1 MTRKQLMAS
10 ALSIVLMTSAIPAPA
25 LAEALGSAQQPVAEQ
40 SADAVAD
47 AEVPE
52 TEGVPADEK
61 DPAATTKSSDTTA
74 EAATTDGEKDEVSA
88 AADDEATP
96 DEEEPAPAEDDAA
109 DATNEQQAP
118 ATVLT
123 AAESATPAPQA
134 AGDPYATEAPAH
146 DASAFVGKYGT
157 VSYYYDN
164 GTSTGS
170 VAIPNA
176 DAIKS
181 IGEPVHKANGGWTV
195 TVTLKSDLT
204 AAQLN
209 VPSYAVSDGANKY
222 VDADSSKLTIEFSTS
237 SDKASSWSCFG
248 PARASIKFTTEK
260 PAQPAVAFDVSK
272 VLNVGNTVHYYAN
285 GSTKHSTSIGS
296 MDNVVSVGEPV
307 RHENGRMS
315 YWSVDV
321 TVKGTGT
328 TAADYNVPTGYLGQT
343 DPAEWVFDDSQ
354 DNDLVTT
361 FVLYD
366 GQTSWT
372 AGTGSYALLH
382 FKHEVAPAAPTA
394 ADVAA
399 IQGAANYTLQNEDGS
414 EAYSARISI
423 PEDAIESVGEVYK
436 AADGNYAAD
445 VTVAAKTAPADY
457 GIEPPAFYG
466 TAYEL
471 DEDAS
476 TLTMTLEYQDGAW
489 TYTWPDVIQLTF
501 AKQQPSVSFD
511 INKVLDL
518 DSVYVNVNGTRHQTP
533 ITNAS
538 NVVSVGQPVYHGG
551 IRKPYWSVDVTV
563 KVNDVTAAD
572 YGIPTGW
579 IGNTDPATW
588 VVDTDQPTNATV
600 TFVLYDGQSSWRAS
614 ANGALTNMYFK
625 YEPAPFDMSEQ
636 VNKANNVAYVVYD
649 ENGNQEYS
657 GSASLASLGGMDKVE
672 SVGDPEQQED
682 GTWAVDVT
690 LADDTLASLDQTD
703 VPAYQLKHDKGD
715 YVLDLASSDL
725 TGTYRTTGSG
735 TTYTIAGT
743 DRPTFVFR
751 YQEPQFDMSEQ
762 VNKANNVAYVVYDE
776 NGNQEYSGSASLA
789 SLGGMD
795 KVESV
800 GDPEQQEDGTWA
812 VDVTL
817 ADDTLASLDQTD
829 VPAYQLKH
837 DKGDY
842 VLDLAS
848 SDLTGTYRTTGSGTT
863 YTIAGT
869 DRPTFV
875 FRYQEPQEPQAPAF
889 TYDGTVPVRYELRNA
904 DGTLITSGTTTRH
917 DELASVSDPYL
928 DEEGNW
934 AVDAWMPTLTPA
946 GLGIDGST
954 LGVDDLDAAFA
965 LDEDASKTAVTLRT
979 DGQDG
984 TVYRCVGE
992 DGPLYVYTA
1001 KSQLDLSGEQ
1011 KPTDEKPGDVQDT
1024 KTDEK
1029 DEKDEKDESADEG
1042 KALPRTSDPSSLQS
1056 VATAALSGMSA
1067 LLAAL
1072 GVSSRRRRNG

>member
-1 MTRKQLMAS
+1 M
-10 ALSIVLMTSAIPAPA
+10 
-25 LAEALGSAQQPVAEQ
+25 
-40 SADAVAD
+40 
-47 AEVPE
+47 
-52 TEGVPADEK
+52 
-61 DPAATTKSSDTTA
+61 
-74 EAATTDGEKDEVSA
+74 
-88 AADDEATP
+88 
-96 DEEEPAPAEDDAA
+96 
-109 DATNEQQAP
+109 
-118 ATVLT
+118 LT

-146 DASAFVGKYGT
+146 GASAFVGKYGT
-157 VSYYYDN
+157 VSYYYDD

-170 VAIPNA
+170 VAIPKA

-209 VPSYAVSDGANKY
+209 VPSWNVSDGANKY
-222 VDADSSKLTIEFSTS
+222 IDAGNSKLTIEFSTD
-237 SDKASSWSCFG
+237 SDTDSSWSCSG
-248 PARASIKFTTEK
+248 PARASIKFTAEK
-260 PAQPAVAFDVSK
+260 PAQPAVA
-272 VLNVGNTVHYYAN
+272 
-285 GSTKHSTSIGS
+285 
-296 MDNVVSVGEPV
+296 
-307 RHENGRMS
+307 
-315 YWSVDV
+315 
-321 TVKGTGT
+321 
-328 TAADYNVPTGYLGQT
+328 
-343 DPAEWVFDDSQ
+343 
-354 DNDLVTT
+354 
-361 FVLYD
+361 
-366 GQTSWT
+366 
-372 AGTGSYALLH
+372 
-382 FKHEVAPAAPTA
+382 
-394 ADVAA
+394 
-399 IQGAANYTLQNEDGS
+399 
-414 EAYSARISI
+414 
-423 PEDAIESVGEVYK
+423 
-436 AADGNYAAD
+436 
-445 VTVAAKTAPADY
+445 
-457 GIEPPAFYG
+457 
-466 TAYEL
+466 
-471 DEDAS
+471 
-476 TLTMTLEYQDGAW
+476 
-489 TYTWPDVIQLTF
+489 
-501 AKQQPSVSFD
+501 
-511 INKVLDL
+511 
-518 DSVYVNVNGTRHQTP
+518 
-533 ITNAS
+533 
-538 NVVSVGQPVYHGG
+538 
-551 IRKPYWSVDVTV
+551 
-563 KVNDVTAAD
+563 
-572 YGIPTGW
+572 
-579 IGNTDPATW
+579 
-588 VVDTDQPTNATV
+588 
-600 TFVLYDGQSSWRAS
+600 
-614 ANGALTNMYFK
+614 
-625 YEPAPFDMSEQ
+625 FDMSEQ

-649 ENGNQEYS
+649 ENGNREYA
-657 GSASLASLGGMDKVE
+657 GSASLVSLGGMGKVE
-672 SVGDPEQQED
+672 KEGDPEQQVD

-690 LADDTLASLDQTD
+690 LAEDTLTSLDQTD
-703 VPAYQLKHDKGD
+703 VPAYLLKHDKGD

-735 TTYTIAGT
+735 TTYTITGT

-751 YQEPQFDMSEQ
+751 YKAPQFDMSEQ

-776 NGNQEYSGSASLA
+776 NGNREYAGSASLV
-789 SLGGMD
+789 SLGGMG
-795 KVESV
+795 KVEKE
-800 GDPEQQEDGTWA
+800 GDPEQQVDGTWA

-817 ADDTLASLDQTD
+817 AEDTLTSLDQTD
-829 VPAYQLKH
+829 VPAYLLKH

-863 YTIAGT
+863 YTITGT

-875 FRYQEPQEPQAPAF
+875 FRYKAPQEPQAPAF

-984 TVYRCVGE
+984 TVYRCEGE

-1024 KTDEK
+1024 KT
-1029 DEKDEKDESADEG
+1029 DEKDESADEG

>member
-10 ALSIVLMTSAIPAPA
+10 VLSIALMTSAVPAPA
-25 LAEALGSAQQPVAEQ
+25 LAEALDSAQQPAAEQ
-40 SADAVAD
+40 SADAAVG

-61 DPAATTKSSDTTA
+61 DPAATTESSDTTA

-88 AADDEATP
+88 AADDEAAP

-146 DASAFVGKYGT
+146 GASAFVGKYGT

-164 GTSTGS
+164 GTLTGS
-170 VAIPNA
+170 VAIPKA

-181 IGEPVHKANGGWTV
+181 IGEPVHKANGGWKV

-209 VPSYAVSDGANKY
+209 VPSWHVSDGANKY
-222 VDADSSKLTIEFSTS
+222 IDAGNSKLTIEFSTD
-237 SDKASSWSCFG
+237 SDTDSSWSCSG

-260 PAQPAVAFDVSK
+260 PAQPAVAFD
-272 VLNVGNTVHYYAN
+272 
-285 GSTKHSTSIGS
+285 I
-296 MDNVVSVGEPV
+296 
-307 RHENGRMS
+307 
-315 YWSVDV
+315 
-321 TVKGTGT
+321 
-328 TAADYNVPTGYLGQT
+328 
-343 DPAEWVFDDSQ
+343 
-354 DNDLVTT
+354 ND
-361 FVLYD
+361 
-366 GQTSWT
+366 
-372 AGTGSYALLH
+372 
-382 FKHEVAPAAPTA
+382 
-394 ADVAA
+394 
-399 IQGAANYTLQNEDGS
+399 
-414 EAYSARISI
+414 
-423 PEDAIESVGEVYK
+423 
-436 AADGNYAAD
+436 
-445 VTVAAKTAPADY
+445 
-457 GIEPPAFYG
+457 
-466 TAYEL
+466 
-471 DEDAS
+471 
-476 TLTMTLEYQDGAW
+476 
-489 TYTWPDVIQLTF
+489 
-501 AKQQPSVSFD
+501 
-511 INKVLDL
+511 VLDL

-533 ITNAS
+533 ITSAS
-538 NVVSVGQPVYHGG
+538 NVVSEGQPVYHGG
-551 IRKPYWSVDVTV
+551 IRMPYWSVDVTI

-579 IGNTDPATW
+579 IGNTDPDTW

-625 YEPAPFDMSEQ
+625 YEPAPFDMREQ

-649 ENGNQEYS
+649 ENGNREYA
-657 GSASLASLGGMDKVE
+657 GSASLVSLGGMGKVE
-672 SVGDPEQQED
+672 KEGDPERQVD

-690 LADDTLASLDQTD
+690 LAEDTLTSLDQTN
-703 VPAYQLKHDKGD
+703 VPAYLLKHDKGD
-715 YVLDLASSDL
+715 YVLDLASSDR

-735 TTYTIAGT
+735 TTYTITGT

-751 YQEPQFDMSEQ
+751 Y
-762 VNKANNVAYVVYDE
+762 KA
-776 NGNQEYSGSASLA
+776 
-789 SLGGMD
+789 
-795 KVESV
+795 
-800 GDPEQQEDGTWA
+800 
-812 VDVTL
+812 
-817 ADDTLASLDQTD
+817 
-829 VPAYQLKH
+829 
-837 DKGDY
+837 
-842 VLDLAS
+842 
-848 SDLTGTYRTTGSGTT
+848 
-863 YTIAGT
+863 
-869 DRPTFV
+869 
-875 FRYQEPQEPQAPAF
+875 PQEPQAPAF

-934 AVDAWMPTLTPA
+934 AVHAWMPTLTPA

-984 TVYRCVGE
+984 TVYRCEGE

-1024 KTDEK
+1024 KT

>member
-10 ALSIVLMTSAIPAPA
+10 VLSIALMTSAVPAPA
-25 LAEALGSAQQPVAEQ
+25 LAEALDSAQQPAAEQ
-40 SADAVAD
+40 SADAAAG

-61 DPAATTKSSDTTA
+61 DPAATTESSDTTA

-146 DASAFVGKYGT
+146 GVSAFVGKYGT
-157 VSYYYDN
+157 VSYYYDD

-170 VAIPNA
+170 VAIPKA

-209 VPSYAVSDGANKY
+209 VPSWNVSDGANKY
-222 VDADSSKLTIEFSTS
+222 IDAGNSKLTIEFSTD
-237 SDKASSWSCFG
+237 SDTDSSWSCSG
-248 PARASIKFTTEK
+248 PARASIKFTAEK
-260 PAQPAVAFDVSK
+260 PTQPAVA
-272 VLNVGNTVHYYAN
+272 
-285 GSTKHSTSIGS
+285 
-296 MDNVVSVGEPV
+296 
-307 RHENGRMS
+307 
-315 YWSVDV
+315 
-321 TVKGTGT
+321 
-328 TAADYNVPTGYLGQT
+328 
-343 DPAEWVFDDSQ
+343 
-354 DNDLVTT
+354 
-361 FVLYD
+361 
-366 GQTSWT
+366 
-372 AGTGSYALLH
+372 
-382 FKHEVAPAAPTA
+382 
-394 ADVAA
+394 
-399 IQGAANYTLQNEDGS
+399 
-414 EAYSARISI
+414 
-423 PEDAIESVGEVYK
+423 
-436 AADGNYAAD
+436 
-445 VTVAAKTAPADY
+445 
-457 GIEPPAFYG
+457 
-466 TAYEL
+466 
-471 DEDAS
+471 
-476 TLTMTLEYQDGAW
+476 
-489 TYTWPDVIQLTF
+489 
-501 AKQQPSVSFD
+501 
-511 INKVLDL
+511 
-518 DSVYVNVNGTRHQTP
+518 
-533 ITNAS
+533 
-538 NVVSVGQPVYHGG
+538 
-551 IRKPYWSVDVTV
+551 
-563 KVNDVTAAD
+563 
-572 YGIPTGW
+572 
-579 IGNTDPATW
+579 
-588 VVDTDQPTNATV
+588 
-600 TFVLYDGQSSWRAS
+600 
-614 ANGALTNMYFK
+614 
-625 YEPAPFDMSEQ
+625 FDMSEQ

-649 ENGNQEYS
+649 ENGNREYA
-657 GSASLASLGGMDKVE
+657 GSASLVSLGGMGKVE
-672 SVGDPEQQED
+672 KEGDPEQQVD
-682 GTWAVDVT
+682 GTWAVNVT
-690 LADDTLASLDQTD
+690 LAEDTLTSLDQTD
-703 VPAYQLKHDKGD
+703 VPAYLLKHDKGD

-735 TTYTIAGT
+735 TTYTITGT

-751 YQEPQFDMSEQ
+751 Y
-762 VNKANNVAYVVYDE
+762 KA
-776 NGNQEYSGSASLA
+776 
-789 SLGGMD
+789 
-795 KVESV
+795 
-800 GDPEQQEDGTWA
+800 
-812 VDVTL
+812 
-817 ADDTLASLDQTD
+817 
-829 VPAYQLKH
+829 
-837 DKGDY
+837 
-842 VLDLAS
+842 
-848 SDLTGTYRTTGSGTT
+848 
-863 YTIAGT
+863 
-869 DRPTFV
+869 
-875 FRYQEPQEPQAPAF
+875 PQEPQAPAF
-889 TYDGTVPVRYELRNA
+889 IYDGTVPVRYELRNA

-984 TVYRCVGE
+984 TVYRCEGE

-1024 KTDEK
+1024 KT
-1029 DEKDEKDESADEG
+1029 DEKDESADEG